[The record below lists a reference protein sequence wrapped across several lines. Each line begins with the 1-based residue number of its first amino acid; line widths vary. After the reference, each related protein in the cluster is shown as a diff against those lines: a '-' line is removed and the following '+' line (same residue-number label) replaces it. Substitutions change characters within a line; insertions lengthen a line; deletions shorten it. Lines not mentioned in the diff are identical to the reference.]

1 MKGIILAGGAG
12 TRLHPV
18 TKGISK
24 QLVPVYDKPMVY
36 YPLSTLM
43 MTGVREILVISTPR
57 DLPAYRELLG
67 DGRQIGL
74 SFSYA
79 EQPRPDGL
87 AQAFIIGRD
96 FIGEDSVALVLGDN
110 VFFGTELGR
119 QLQNAAVA
127 NAGGT
132 IFCYRVRDAQRY
144 GVAELDG
151 AGRVIGIEEKP
162 AAPKSSYAV
171 TGLYFFDNRV
181 LDVAAGLRPSARG
194 ELEITDVNNWYLR
207 QGALRAILLGR
218 GTAWLD
224 TGTTEAL
231 LQASNFIEAVQS
243 RQGLMIACIEEIA
256 WRLGYLDRTELR
268 RLACDYGRSNYGD
281 YLRALADSEEH
292 P

>member
-1 MKGIILAGGAG
+1 M
-12 TRLHPV
+12 R
-18 TKGISK
+18 
-24 QLVPVYDKPMVY
+24 YDQTTAP
-36 YPLSTLM
+36 
-43 MTGVREILVISTPR
+43 TGLPIDFDDVLTHLGVVDELEFTAVREDILTAMAVIEKRT
-57 DLPAYRELLG
+57 
-67 DGRQIGL
+67 
-74 SFSYA
+74 
-79 EQPRPDGL
+79 
-87 AQAFIIGRD
+87 
-96 FIGEDSVALVLGDN
+96 
-110 VFFGTELGR
+110 GR
-119 QLQNAAVA
+119 QLLTAAVA